1 MDILHEIRTLCADP
15 AFREEI
21 VDLLERLC
29 AIDTTPGPDLARL
42 RENEDRVFGIIR
54 SALTITA
61 ESAEDAEK
69 SQTSAIS
76 ASSAVRFSP
85 VKDAATGAA
94 WISAPENLLL
104 PGATITRKEIP
115 PTIQHHPAFSAPYY
129 APGAVEDVYRGRGS
143 LLFELDREPSPAG
156 VNTALNAHID
166 TVPPHIP
173 PSRLG
178 DLLFGR
184 GAADDK
190 GNVAAIIGALQVL
203 AELERR
209 GLVRLRNKLTAMFVI
224 DEETGGN
231 GSLALAVDRELKAR
245 YDSILVLECTGNRLH
260 PANRGAVFIKCEGR
274 LADADNLGRATP
286 SLLEAF
292 ALAILALLAEGESI
306 RQESDHPLFPHR
318 PVQTCT
324 GILGPFGVHPSAIC
338 GEVGFEVIF
347 HAADGANANESQ
359 RGPSTNMARIH
370 EYNGRQFVNSCGHS
384 WTAGPAIPRIEP
396 LSDAVLRAIIDRGI
410 ARYVARH
417 GDKTQVVD
425 PATGTR
431 KVERHY
437 DLAWR
442 GAGRCTVTIHGAT
455 GHMGSLPQN
464 DAAIAKW
471 AYVMRELIDARR
483 AGELAFVVTW
493 PDADPRGPS
502 HLVFEGAQGF
512 LPTHSL
518 DEVKRRTGNAFL
530 TAIQRYLTAEGLP
543 PESLVCDVSFDK
555 LHNDAYA
562 GDPDSAS
569 MLRALRTAVDVGLA
583 QPDQPVRGW
592 EVSCDARLFA
602 GEYPGLPVITF
613 GAGQLEHAHSDR
625 ERVSVTDLIDCI
637 IFVALFVLRETGTIP

>member
-1 MDILHEIRTLCADP
+1 MDILHEIRTLCADA

-94 WISAPENLLL
+94 WISAPANLLL

-115 PTIQHHPAFSAPYY
+115 PTIQNHPAFSAPYY

-173 PSRLG
+173 PSRSG

-184 GAADDK
+184 GTADDK

-209 GLVRLRNKLTAMFVI
+209 GIVRLQNKLTAMFVI

-231 GSLALAVDRELKAR
+231 GSLALAMDRALKAR

-274 LADADNLGRATP
+274 LADADDLGQASP

-292 ALAILALLAEGESI
+292 ALAILALLDEGDAI

-338 GEVGFEVIF
+338 GEVAFE
-347 HAADGANANESQ
+347 
-359 RGPSTNMARIH
+359 
-370 EYNGRQFVNSCGHS
+370 
-384 WTAGPAIPRIEP
+384 
-396 LSDAVLRAIIDRGI
+396 
-410 ARYVARH
+410 
-417 GDKTQVVD
+417 
-425 PATGTR
+425 
-431 KVERHY
+431 
-437 DLAWR
+437 
-442 GAGRCTVTIHGAT
+442 
-455 GHMGSLPQN
+455 
-464 DAAIAKW
+464 
-471 AYVMRELIDARR
+471 
-483 AGELAFVVTW
+483 
-493 PDADPRGPS
+493 
-502 HLVFEGAQGF
+502 LVFHVDDGTGEPENVMLSG
-512 LPTHSL
+512 LHSG
-518 DEVKRRTGNAFL
+518 RRRP
-530 TAIQRYLTAEGLP
+530 QM
-543 PESLVCDVSFDK
+543 SL
-555 LHNDAYA
+555 
-562 GDPDSAS
+562 
-569 MLRALRTAVDVGLA
+569 ALRVK
-583 QPDQPVRGW
+583 VRNGETSAKHLRREAETLRW
-592 EVSCDARLFA
+592 RFA
-602 GEYPGLPVITF
+602 ATHFI
-613 GAGQLEHAHSDR
+613 R
-625 ERVSVTDLIDCI
+625 
-637 IFVALFVLRETGTIP
+637 

>member
-1 MDILHEIRTLCADP
+1 M
-15 AFREEI
+15 
-21 VDLLERLC
+21 
-29 AIDTTPGPDLARL
+29 
-42 RENEDRVFGIIR
+42 
-54 SALTITA
+54 
-61 ESAEDAEK
+61 
-69 SQTSAIS
+69 
-76 ASSAVRFSP
+76 
-85 VKDAATGAA
+85 
-94 WISAPENLLL
+94 
-104 PGATITRKEIP
+104 P
-115 PTIQHHPAFSAPYY
+115 PY
-129 APGAVEDVYRGRGS
+129 
-143 LLFELDREPSPAG
+143 
-156 VNTALNAHID
+156 
-166 TVPPHIP
+166 IP
-173 PSRLG
+173 PSRSG
-178 DLLFGR
+178 DLLIGR
-184 GAADDK
+184 GTADDK

-209 GLVRLRNKLTAMFVI
+209 GIVRLKNKLTAMFVI

-231 GSLALAVDRELKAR
+231 GSLALAMDRELKAR

-274 LADADNLGRATP
+274 LADADDLGQATP

-292 ALAILALLAEGESI
+292 ALAILALLDEGEAI

-338 GEVGFEVIF
+338 GEVGFEVVF
-347 HAADGANANESQ
+347 HAADGAETRSESTSASGLQ
-359 RGPSTNMARIH
+359 SESNTARIQ
-370 EYNGRQFVNSCGHS
+370 RSISTARRFVDIRARHSCD
-384 WTAGPAIPRIEP
+384 ALRCQRAIPRTEP
-396 LSDAVLRAIIDRGI
+396 LSDDVLRAIIDRGI

-417 GDKTQVVD
+417 GDKTQVID
-425 PATGTR
+425 PTTGAR

-437 DLAWR
+437 DLAWQ
-442 GAGRCTVTIHGAT
+442 GADRCTVTIHGAT

-483 AGELAFVVTW
+483 AGELAFAVTW
-493 PDADPRGPS
+493 PDADPCGPS

-512 LPTHSL
+512 LPTHTL
-518 DEVKRRTGNAFL
+518 EEVKARTRNAFL
-530 TAIQRYLTAEGLP
+530 TAIQRYLTDEGLP
-543 PESLVCDVSFDK
+543 PESITCDVSFDK

-602 GEYPGLPVITF
+602 GEYPGLPVHHFRRRST
-613 GAGQLEHAHSDR
+613 GA
-625 ERVSVTDLIDCI
+625 C
-637 IFVALFVLRETGTIP
+637 ALRP